1 MEWMQYVITALIV
14 DWVKFH
20 KQWEFDLNGYSTS
33 TSALCINSR
42 VQMTDLSICLFVLLQ
57 VHVTSIWPQRFKFV
71 GTFVCLF
78 LLVLFVL
85 VQVHV
90 SSVWPRSFKFVDIF
104 ACLTPRRFLIA
115 KHCTL
120 PASSNFILAS
130 CLSLILRNAYCL
142 LLSVSFVSFPEIKPK
157 HYLGLRMFGLTGII
171 VGRCCSSQ
179 LCLLLVLCLCLLQIR
194 VDVGRSYVLTQYQ
207 L

>member
-1 MEWMQYVITALIV
+1 ML
-14 DWVKFH
+14 
-20 KQWEFDLNGYSTS
+20 
-33 TSALCINSR
+33 
-42 VQMTDLSICLFVLLQ
+42 ICLFVLLQ
-57 VHVTSIWPQRFKFV
+57 VHVTSIRLRRFKFV
-71 GTFVCLF
+71 GAIVCLF
-78 LLVLFVL
+78 LFVL

-90 SSVWPRSFKFVDIF
+90 SSVRPRSFKFVDIF

-157 HYLGLRMFGLTGII
+157 HYLGLRMFGLTGIN
-171 VGRCCSSQ
+171 VGRCYWK
-179 LCLLLVLCLCLLQIR
+179 VLCLDPISVISVILTLTPLEKYVCVQRLQE
-194 VDVGRSYVLTQYQ
+194 VDQKESNFEIHSLKEPV
-207 L
+207 

>member
-1 MEWMQYVITALIV
+1 MTPKI
-14 DWVKFH
+14 
-20 KQWEFDLNGYSTS
+20 
-33 TSALCINSR
+33 
-42 VQMTDLSICLFVLLQ
+42 QMCWYICLFVSFSSFCFS
-57 VHVTSIWPQRFKFV
+57 TSPR
-71 GTFVCLF
+71 
-78 LLVLFVL
+78 VLGMT
-85 VQVHV
+85 
-90 SSVWPRSFKFVDIF
+90 SRSFKFVDIF
-104 ACLTPRRFLIA
+104 ACLTPRLLIA
-115 KHCTL
+115 KRCTL

-179 LCLLLVLCLCLLQIR
+179 LCLLLVLSLCLLQIR

>member
-14 DWVKFH
+14 EWVKFQ

-42 VQMTDLSICLFVLLQ
+42 VQMIDISICLFVLLQ
-57 VHVTSIWPQRFKFV
+57 VHVTSIWPRRFKFV
-71 GTFVCLF
+71 GTFVYLF
-78 LLVLFVL
+78 RLVLFVL

-90 SSVWPRSFKFVDIF
+90 SSVWPRSFKFVDTF
-104 ACLTPRRFLIA
+104 ACLTPRLLIA

-179 LCLLLVLCLCLLQIR
+179 LCLLLVICLCLLQIR